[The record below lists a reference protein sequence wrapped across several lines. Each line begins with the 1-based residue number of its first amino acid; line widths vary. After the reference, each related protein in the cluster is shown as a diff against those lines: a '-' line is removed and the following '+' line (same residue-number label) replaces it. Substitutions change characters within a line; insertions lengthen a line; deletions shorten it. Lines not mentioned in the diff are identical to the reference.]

1 MKLKYTDENSQIFEV
16 EATEI
21 KIDDLSGHTFN
32 FTAEND
38 GFQIECP
45 DIETCHLWPASK
57 TEHLLELR
65 QTILDAAEQIKP
77 LN

>member
-1 MKLKYTDENSQIFEV
+1 MKLKYTDENGQIFEV

-32 FTAEND
+32 FTAEDD
-38 GFQIECP
+38 GFRIECP
-45 DIETCHLWPASK
+45 DIETCHLWPASQL
-57 TEHLLELR
+57 ERLLELR
-65 QTILDAAEQIKP
+65 QTILDAAEKLTP